1 MLSGI
6 IMLSACSKESIA
18 PTGST
23 AEETDMISA
32 ETGSEEISTD
42 NTIAT
47 VALAESTAEETE
59 NNSAETVPVST
70 SEEECKND
78 IYTIV
83 TDPQG
88 CERVLYYLPSE
99 NGGSA
104 FIYMSADVSDPE
116 KMMGYVPA
124 LSENVP
130 AVKMEMPFGKDLEA
144 MLSKANYHDSYI
156 TYYVAENAMQF
167 CPIDAEGDVLAGICR
182 LAAAAEPE
190 YISVPQAETA
200 PDENGSEE
208 TTSLEASEDYY
219 EYSEAYPVA
228 DVVLRSRM
236 GSLSS
241 VMIISFGSYNDRLA
255 VKYHIEDYSALEK
268 LAERNSSTEE
278 ELKAAYSSSFGA
290 ESEWFCSDSIEGP
303 GGLYDF
309 LMDAIE
315 NDYRNRT

>member
-1 MLSGI
+1 MKAKLIPVMLSGA
-6 IMLSACSKESIA
+6 IMLSACGKESIA

-23 AEETDMISA
+23 AEETDIISA
-32 ETGSEEISTD
+32 QTGAEEISTD
-42 NTIAT
+42 NT
-47 VALAESTAEETE
+47 LAAVTLAEETE
-59 NNSAETVPVST
+59 NNSAETVPEST
-70 SEEECKND
+70 SEEKSKKD

-83 TDPQG
+83 TDSQG

-99 NGGSA
+99 NDRAA

-130 AVKMEMPFGKDLEA
+130 AVKKEMSFGQELEA
-144 MLSKANYHDSYI
+144 MLSKADYHDSYI

-167 CPIDAEGDVLAGICR
+167 CPIDAESDVLAGICR

-190 YISVPQAETA
+190 YIPVPNDDST
-200 PDENGSEE
+200 EE
-208 TTSLEASEDYY
+208 TISIEESEDYY

-228 DVVLRSRM
+228 NVVLRSRM

-255 VKYHIEDYSALEK
+255 VKYRIEDYSALEK

-278 ELKAAYSSSFGA
+278 ELQAAYSSSFWE

-309 LMDAIE
+309 LLDAIE
-315 NDYRNRT
+315 NDFRNRT